1 MRRIKRREMMRKLLP
16 LRSSV
21 HQAGFSNT
29 EYQRAEEIVNTL
41 NKASSRQD
49 LTPQTVDKDPGSHS
63 RIRVFV
69 HNKFCNIVEILT
81 FLVEFTV

>member
-1 MRRIKRREMMRKLLP
+1 MSFLMCAENFKKRK
-16 LRSSV
+16 
-21 HQAGFSNT
+21 T
-29 EYQRAEEIVNTL
+29 
-41 NKASSRQD
+41 RQ
-49 LTPQTVDKDPGSHS
+49 LCAVFQTVDKDPGSHS

>member
-1 MRRIKRREMMRKLLP
+1 MEI
-16 LRSSV
+16 ST
-21 HQAGFSNT
+21 AIFSPSN
-29 EYQRAEEIVNTL
+29 QKMAADAAI
-41 NKASSRQD
+41 
-49 LTPQTVDKDPGSHS
+49 QTVDKDPGSHS

>member
-1 MRRIKRREMMRKLLP
+1 MRRKLRK
-16 LRSSV
+16 
-21 HQAGFSNT
+21 F
-29 EYQRAEEIVNTL
+29 
-41 NKASSRQD
+41 SRQTEKD
-49 LTPQTVDKDPGSHS
+49 SVTAVFQTVDKDPGSHS

>member
-1 MRRIKRREMMRKLLP
+1 MRRKLRK
-16 LRSSV
+16 
-21 HQAGFSNT
+21 F
-29 EYQRAEEIVNTL
+29 
-41 NKASSRQD
+41 SRQTEKD
-49 LTPQTVDKDPGSHS
+49 SVTAVFQTVDNDPGSHS

>member
-1 MRRIKRREMMRKLLP
+1 MFICTFYHTPVAFCDR
-16 LRSSV
+16 
-21 HQAGFSNT
+21 G
-29 EYQRAEEIVNTL
+29 IVFLYYEGGVADATP
-41 NKASSRQD
+41 
-49 LTPQTVDKDPGSHS
+49 PQTVDKDPGSHS

>member
-1 MRRIKRREMMRKLLP
+1 MRRKLRK
-16 LRSSV
+16 
-21 HQAGFSNT
+21 F
-29 EYQRAEEIVNTL
+29 
-41 NKASSRQD
+41 SRQTEKD
-49 LTPQTVDKDPGSHS
+49 SGNAVFQTVDKDPGSHS

>member
-1 MRRIKRREMMRKLLP
+1 MRKLLP

-49 LTPQTVDKDPGSHS
+49 LTPLFFMKLKKSYVKRITDDK
-63 RIRVFV
+63 
-69 HNKFCNIVEILT
+69 
-81 FLVEFTV
+81 